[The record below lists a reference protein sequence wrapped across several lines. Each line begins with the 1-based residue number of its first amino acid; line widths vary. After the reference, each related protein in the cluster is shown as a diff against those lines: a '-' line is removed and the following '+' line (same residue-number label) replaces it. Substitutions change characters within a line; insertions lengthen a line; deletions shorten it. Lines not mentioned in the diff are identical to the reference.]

1 MSPRNRRTDALRL
14 LGLARRAGALLLGTG
29 AVRTGLRDG
38 TVELVLLAEDAAPT
52 QVDKIERLVRH
63 GEVPVRRFG
72 RRAELGIAV
81 GGPPYT
87 AVGVTQNGF
96 AVRLLREVEES
107 AKPHAGD
114 SRATEDDQTYA
125 G

>member
-1 MSPRNRRTDALRL
+1 MSPRNRRADALRI

-38 TVELVLLAEDAAPT
+38 KVELVLLAEDAAPA
-52 QVDKIERLVRH
+52 QADKIERLLRH
-63 GEVPVRRFG
+63 GEVPVRHFG
-72 RRAELGIAV
+72 RRAELGAAV

-87 AVGVTQNGF
+87 AVGVTQDGF
-96 AVRLLREVEES
+96 AVRLLRELDES
-107 AKPHAGD
+107 AGPHAGEP
-114 SRATEDDQTYA
+114 RALEDDQTYA